1 MEIIRGLNNLKAVH
15 RGCVATIGNFDGV
28 HRGHQVILQRCRDLA
43 QAQNLPLLV
52 ITFEPYPEEFFIR
65 GSEPPRLTRFREKL
79 ALLEEQGVS
88 RVFCLR
94 FNQDLANMDAE
105 DFIQQVLVDGL
116 DVRHLVVGD
125 DFRFGRQRQGNFAML
140 CEAGENH
147 GFVVENT
154 PTVSVESDRVS
165 STRVRLAL
173 QQGELE
179 QAQQMLGRP
188 YFICGHV
195 AHGDKRGRTIG
206 FPTANIHMH
215 RKVVPLKGVFA
226 VSVDGLGDESA
237 PGVANVG
244 VRPTVCGRS
253 MLLEVHLFDFEQ
265 QIYGRHVQVN
275 FHQFIRAEKKFDGL
289 EALKEQIAADSTAAR
304 NYFHSQSN

>member
-1 MEIIRGLNNLKAVH
+1 MEIIRGLNNLKASH

-28 HRGHQVILQRCRDLA
+28 HCGHQVILQRCRDLA
-43 QAQNLPLLV
+43 EKQGLPLLV
-52 ITFEPYPEEFFIR
+52 ITFEPYPEEFFVR

-79 ALLEEQGVS
+79 ALLEAQGVS
-88 RVFCLR
+88 RILCLR
-94 FNQDLANMDAE
+94 FNRQLASMEAVE
-105 DFIQQVLVDGL
+105 FIHQVLVAGL

-125 DFRFGRQRQGNFAML
+125 DFRFGRQRKGDFAML
-140 CEAGENH
+140 CQAGEQH
-147 GFVVENT
+147 GFAVENT
-154 PTVSVESDRVS
+154 PTVSVETDRIS
-165 STRVRLAL
+165 STRVRQAL
-173 QQGELE
+173 QDNQLE
-179 QAQQMLGRP
+179 QAEQMLGRP

-226 VSVDGLGDESA
+226 VSVEGLGDKPL

-244 VRPTVCGRS
+244 VRPTVDGSR

-275 FHQFIRAEKKFDGL
+275 FHQFIRSEKKFDGL
-289 EALKEQIAADSTAAR
+289 EALKQQIAADSIAAL
-304 NYFHSQSN
+304 NYFNLQSN

>member
-1 MEIIRGLNNLKAVH
+1 MEIIRGLNNLKARH

-28 HRGHQVILQRCRDLA
+28 HRGHQVILQRCRELA
-43 QAQNLPLLV
+43 KRMNLPLLV
-52 ITFEPYPEEFFIR
+52 ITFEPYPDEFFAR
-65 GSEPPRLTRFREKL
+65 GNEPPRLTRFREKWGLL
-79 ALLEEQGVS
+79 AQQGVD
-88 RVFCLR
+88 RVLCLR
-94 FNQDLANMDAE
+94 FNQSLAGMDAT
-105 DFIQQVLVDGL
+105 DFIRQVLVEGL
-116 DVRHLVVGD
+116 GVRHLVVGD
-125 DFRFGRQRQGNFAML
+125 DFRFGRQRQGDFAML
-140 CEAGENH
+140 CQAGKQH

-154 PTVSVESDRVS
+154 STVAIDSDRVS
-165 STRVRLAL
+165 STRVRKAL
-173 QQGELE
+173 QAGELS
-179 QAQQMLGRP
+179 QAAQMLGRP

-226 VSVDGLGDESA
+226 VSVDGLA
-237 PGVANVG
+237 ANALPGVANVG
-244 VRPTVCGRS
+244 LRPTVDGSR

-289 EALKEQIAADSTAAR
+289 EALKQQIAADSTAAR
-304 NYFHSQSN
+304 NFFKLQSN